1 MEKKTLLGFS
11 YKVESITLSTINSD
25 LKLTGAFFIGD
36 IIDHL
41 NEILKKKNHK
51 VDETSIRLKF
61 VDDQLYAEGFASE
74 IREKREV
81 GFLSGR

>member
-11 YKVESITLSTINSD
+11 YKVGNITLSTINDD
-25 LKLTGAFFIGD
+25 LKLTDAFLISD
-36 IIDHL
+36 VIDHL
-41 NEILKKKNHK
+41 NEVLKEKNHK